1 MDFKTFWKESKI
13 AFVIKMCLLA
23 AVAAVILALIA
34 VGWLKLYTHHGDEV
48 VVPNLQA
55 MYIDEADIL
64 ARAEGLYVQI
74 VDSTYTKKVPLGS
87 IMEQKPVAGSRT
99 KNGRPIYVIINA
111 KQVRQI
117 PLPSIR
123 EISYRQAE
131 ATLHTVGLNVK
142 EVVWEPSIYRN
153 MVLDVRYQGKSI
165 EAGTRLGEGEKVV
178 LVVGQGNGTE
188 QVIVPNLF
196 SKTQNAA
203 RESLMGQRLT
213 LGGVFYDVEPDGNE
227 QDYVVYRQSK
237 NPGEMITE
245 GSRVDIYLTTDREKA
260 LNASSETHTDEFFD

>member
-23 AVAAVILALIA
+23 LVAGVVIVLLAMT
-34 VGWLKLYTHHGDEV
+34 WLKGYTHHGDEV
-48 VVPNLQA
+48 IVPDLQS
-55 MYIDEADIL
+55 MYIEEAEII
-64 ARAEGLYVQI
+64 ARNEGLQVQV

-123 EISYRQAE
+123 EVSYRQAE
-131 ATLHTVGLNVK
+131 AMLHTVGLNVK

-165 EAGTRLGEGEKVV
+165 ESGTRLGEGTKVV

-188 QVIVPNLF
+188 QVLVPNLF
-196 SKTQNAA
+196 SKTENAA
-203 RESLMGQRLT
+203 REALMNQRLT

-227 QDYVVYRQSK
+227 SDYVVYRQSK
-237 NPGEMITE
+237 NPGEMLTE
-245 GSRVDIYLTTDREKA
+245 GSRVDLYLTTDREKA
-260 LNASSETHTDEFFD
+260 QNASAELHSDEFFD